1 MRDFS
6 YRDIDIYR
14 PWDDEIPWQDVGEDA
29 NPDGIRVAKLDGEVI
44 GGYYLETLSGRR
56 FVIRSWFVYEAFRR
70 HGVGHWLLGHAL
82 GLAESYG
89 GRAVGLDLS
98 TTAAPWLIDYVHRFG
113 FEDEAGCLKFE
124 LTPE

>member
-1 MRDFS
+1 MKDFT

-14 PWDDEIPWQDVGEDA
+14 PWDDEIPWRDVGEDA
-29 NPDGIRVAKLDGEVI
+29 NPDGIRVAKLNGEIV
-44 GGYYLETLSGRR
+44 GGYYLETLPDSR
-56 FVIRSWFVYEAFRR
+56 FVIRAWFVYEPFQR

-89 GRAVGLDLS
+89 GRVVGLDLGS
-98 TTAAPWLIDYVHRFG
+98 AAAPWLGDYLQRIG